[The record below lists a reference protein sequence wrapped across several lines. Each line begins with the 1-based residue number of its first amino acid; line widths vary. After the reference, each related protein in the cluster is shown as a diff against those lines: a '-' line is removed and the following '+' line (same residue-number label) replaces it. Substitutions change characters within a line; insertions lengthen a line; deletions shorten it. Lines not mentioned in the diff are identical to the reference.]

1 MNKNYAR
8 SASVFPNYASIA
20 LTGAPAEYYQHCLD
34 LHESS
39 SLFNRGLSDRF
50 WTLLRESIESKHQ
63 LVANGSLSVDDDKLV
78 AGKTWGSMKER
89 VMNWDTYEKSIEF
102 K

>member
-1 MNKNYAR
+1 MLK
-8 SASVFPNYASIA
+8 
-20 LTGAPAEYYQHCLD
+20 
-34 LHESS
+34 
-39 SLFNRGLSDRF
+39 
-50 WTLLRESIESKHQ
+50 ESIESKHT